1 LLRQLGLPA
10 RPLRNV
16 PRAVHAVR
24 VGHLDLGALDGKRF
38 HTINFDA
45 GRSTYADGK
54 QPPGCPKRESGH
66 LGMHTVDLPA
76 EKGGMHVW
84 ITYREGQ
91 EVTAEYAASFSSE
104 GVTKGLGTP
113 AKAKR

>member
-1 LLRQLGLPA
+1 
-10 RPLRNV
+10 
-16 PRAVHAVR
+16 
-24 VGHLDLGALDGKRF
+24 
-38 HTINFDA
+38 
-45 GRSTYADGK
+45 
-54 QPPGCPKRESGH
+54 
-66 LGMHTVDLPA
+66 MHTVDLPA